1 MWIAKSG
8 KTALASTH
16 EGTNAMRANLSN
28 VFWCI
33 AACLTFG
40 QTATAQDLKHPPAL
54 EIFARPDAIV
64 TPVLSA
70 SGETAYYISHKGNA
84 TSLTLHDLMSK
95 TRTEVP
101 LTGPERAAT
110 GLKLIDETHL
120 AISYP
125 TKTATGAVSVS
136 VLNLDTRQITPG
148 TASQGLQPQ
157 ISTSETQTFSGKDG
171 QILGRVT
178 YGDWMQYQFDDP
190 ELANIPTLAARAFE
204 NYRVRFVDFATD
216 PRKLLLMTEGADDAG
231 TYYFVDFA
239 QDGFV
244 ELGKV
249 RPNLKEE
256 WISEKDALD
265 YRARDGMALRG
276 YLSLP
281 PGREPHD
288 LPLIII
294 AQSPEVREDL
304 GLDPFVSA
312 LTTRGYAV
320 FEPVVRGSSGHSD
333 ALQRAGNGEWG
344 GKALTDIVDAVAYL
358 KASDIVDDKRVCI
371 LGMGLGGYQAL
382 ASIAFEP
389 SQYRCAIDIAGIS
402 DPKSYL
408 SYPDAAISSD
418 TKALFGPQSQ
428 WDDLSPLNK
437 AGNVTAS
444 VLIIHPKDITAVP
457 ASQSRQ
463 MARALKE
470 AGRDVTLTEPALSP
484 EASYEANLKSLKL
497 IVDFLLKA
505 NAPY

>member
-1 MWIAKSG
+1 MSVIFLRATKLLSLFLKPLRLAG
-8 KTALASTH
+8 LCVAVALIPAQ
-16 EGTNAMRANLSN
+16 AVL
-28 VFWCI
+28 
-33 AACLTFG
+33 
-40 QTATAQDLKHPPAL
+40 AQDIKHPPAL
-54 EIFARPDAIV
+54 EIFARLPAV
-64 TPVLSA
+64 MSPVLSA
-70 SGETAYYISHKGNA
+70 SGETAYYISRKGTT
-84 TSLTLHDLMSK
+84 TSLTVHDLMAK
-95 TRTEVP
+95 TRSEVP

-110 GLKLIDETHL
+110 ALKLIDDTHL

-125 TKTATGAVSVS
+125 AQTAVGTVSVS
-136 VLNLDTRQITPG
+136 ILNLDTRQLTPG
-148 TASQGLQPQ
+148 TASQGLPETAQA
-157 ISTSETQTFSGKDG
+157 SASETQIFSGKDG
-171 QILGRVT
+171 RVLGQVT

-249 RPNLKEE
+249 RPALKEE
-256 WISEKDALD
+256 WISEKDAFD
-265 YRARDGMALRG
+265 YRARDGLALRG

-304 GLDPFVSA
+304 GLDPFISA

-320 FEPVVRGSSGHSD
+320 LEPVVRGSSGHGE
-333 ALQRAGNGEWG
+333 ALKRAGSGEWAD
-344 GKALTDIVDAVAYL
+344 KALTDMLDAVAYL
-358 KASDIVDDKRVCI
+358 KTSDIVDGKRVCI
-371 LGMGLGGYQAL
+371 LGTGLGGYQAL
-382 ASIAFEP
+382 AGAAF
-389 SQYRCAIDIAGIS
+389 SAAQYRCAIDIAGIS

-408 SYPDAAISSD
+408 SDPDAAVSSEI
-418 TKALFGPQSQ
+418 KALFGSESQ
-428 WDDLSPLNK
+428 WADLSPLAK
-437 AGNVTAS
+437 ASNVTAS
-444 VLIIHPKDITAVP
+444 VLIIHPKDLTTVP

-463 MARALKE
+463 MARALKD
-470 AGRDVTLTEPALSP
+470 AGRNVTLNEPPLSP
-484 EASYEANLKSLKL
+484 EASYEANLKSMKL